1 MLRPGIFR
9 DTFEESIRN
18 YMFLFFMVVSSAII
32 ASIGLALNMDIVA
45 GVIQGVTFFGEELEI
60 PNMSVS
66 QFVNGIQTGLAIIIS
81 TIGVFLALMATSTLF
96 PLMIQKGSVELI
108 LCRPVPRWRLL
119 AARFLGGT
127 AIMALNT
134 IYLMV
139 GVWVMLGL
147 KSDIWNTG
155 FPMSSVFVVIAF
167 VFLYATVMMFSV
179 TTENGPSGLL
189 AGYALLIF
197 SPVLAAHEQI
207 TPVFSR
213 ELYRQVFRSLYWV
226 MPKVAET
233 IGAMRSLIAGT
244 PLEIGTVLWTSA
256 LFAAGSFMATV
267 IYFSKR
273 DY

>member
-60 PNMSVS
+60 PNMSVA

-139 GVWVMLGL
+139 GVWIMLGL

-167 VFLYATVMMFSV
+167 VFLSDDTCQVP
-179 TTENGPSGLL
+179 N
-189 AGYALLIF
+189 
-197 SPVLAAHEQI
+197 PVRFIIKPA
-207 TPVFSR
+207 
-213 ELYRQVFRSLYWV
+213 
-226 MPKVAET
+226 VAVERVCC
-233 IGAMRSLIAGT
+233 ILR
-244 PLEIGTVLWTSA
+244 
-256 LFAAGSFMATV
+256 
-267 IYFSKR
+267 
-273 DY
+273 